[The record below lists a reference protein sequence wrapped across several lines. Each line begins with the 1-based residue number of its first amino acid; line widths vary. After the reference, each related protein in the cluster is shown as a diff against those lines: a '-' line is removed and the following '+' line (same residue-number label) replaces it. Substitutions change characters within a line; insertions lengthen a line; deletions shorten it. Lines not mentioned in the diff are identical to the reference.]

1 MSAVDSHASNRTF
14 YRTVV
19 TRNVTENA
27 AGGVRMHADGGYIA
41 TGPTYMTP
49 RDLVGEAGAEA
60 IVPLT
65 NRRYTG
71 AFARVIADEI
81 SKGGGKANVTANFY
95 VTAQGDPEAFARQSM
110 RAVVRLARSEG

>member
-1 MSAVDSHASNRTF
+1 
-14 YRTVV
+14 
-19 TRNVTENA
+19 
-27 AGGVRMHADGGYIA
+27 
-41 TGPTYMTP
+41 MTQ

-81 SKGGGKANVTANFY
+81 AKGSNDGTSIVANFY
-95 VTAQGDPEAFARQSM
+95 VTSEGDPERFARQSM
-110 RAVVRLARSEG
+110 RAMVQLAHSEGR